1 MQEKKLNKILL
12 KTKFFLFFIFII
24 VTFSQKLSSKENY
37 VNLRLICDD
46 SNVKFGFQFLN
57 KSNLVEHKYNKN
69 NGQIKTKE
77 NFLHYIVDEN
87 YIYLEKIHENSG
99 SYFRINKDSL
109 YLNDNE
115 ENKCIIL
122 QTSILEFFSNLKKQ
136 HFN

>member
-1 MQEKKLNKILL
+1 M
-12 KTKFFLFFIFII
+12 
-24 VTFSQKLSSKENY
+24 FSQKLSSKDNY
-37 VNLRLICDD
+37 INLRLICDD
-46 SNVKFGFQFLN
+46 LNTKYGFVFLN